1 MLEASTE
8 SHGSSTDFAEVW
20 VNSSLSKNVD
30 VMIQSML
37 DANSNASGDDALVK
51 LSVENEF
58 AASEVQ
64 QLLALSW
71 KWCTLYWRKPAYNAV
86 RLAITAFLALTFG
99 AIYWDLGTLGSNPTA
114 GDIQNIGGAL
124 FASIL
129 FIGATQLMSIL
140 PVIGIERLV
149 FYRERAAGLY
159 RPIHYHVASGIAE
172 LPYIIVQ
179 SFLYS
184 GIVYWMIYFRPLPGP
199 FFTYALVL
207 FFVISMFV
215 AFGQLA
221 AYLTPDTQSA
231 MVMCA
236 GSISLWALFLGFV
249 LPVRNYIIA
258 CRVPSQSV
266 RRLLQGAIFLIICFL
281 ELVQIPVQRPDQ
293 PWYWRWISYIDPLAW
308 AFQALLTD
316 QVAKDSA
323 SITVSSGASLPASK
337 FLDEA
342 FGFEEVW
349 LWPSIAILFGF
360 IAFFRTLGLIA
371 IQFVNHQVK

>member
-1 MLEASTE
+1 MSTFREIFSCFDSLLLLKRGGSTIFFGDLGEGAINLTSYLSRASGIPYSKEENPANYMLEASTE

-30 VMIQSML
+30 GMIQSML
-37 DANSNASGDDALVK
+37 DANSNASGDDTLVK
-51 LSVENEF
+51 LSVENDF

-64 QLLALSW
+64 QLLTLSW

-99 AIYWDLGTLGSNPTA
+99 AIYWDLGTLRSNPTA

-249 LPVRNYIIA
+249 LPVRN
-258 CRVPSQSV
+258 
-266 RRLLQGAIFLIICFL
+266 
-281 ELVQIPVQRPDQ
+281 
-293 PWYWRWISYIDPLAW
+293 
-308 AFQALLTD
+308 
-316 QVAKDSA
+316 
-323 SITVSSGASLPASK
+323 
-337 FLDEA
+337 
-342 FGFEEVW
+342 
-349 LWPSIAILFGF
+349 
-360 IAFFRTLGLIA
+360 
-371 IQFVNHQVK
+371 